1 MAWAA
6 EPKFDLVVGDRL
18 NDLHFDAV
26 PHARSPADDLSG
38 IDLDCAATHVANLG
52 VGQPPG
58 SASDRLPAFIEA
70 GIAAQELYPWS
81 GPRILEGAGVRF
93 VEVDMP

>member
-1 MAWAA
+1 MAWAT
-6 EPKFDLVVGDRL
+6 EPKFDLVMGDRL

-26 PHARSPADDLSG
+26 PCARATADNLGGS
-38 IDLDCAATHVANLG
+38 DLDCAAPDVAHLG
-52 VGQPPG
+52 VRQPPG

>member
-26 PHARSPADDLSG
+26 PCAHAAADDLGGS
-38 IDLDCAATHVANLG
+38 DLDCAATHVTNLG
-52 VGQPPG
+52 VRQPPG

-70 GIAAQELYPWS
+70 GIAAQELYP
-81 GPRILEGAGVRF
+81 
-93 VEVDMP
+93 